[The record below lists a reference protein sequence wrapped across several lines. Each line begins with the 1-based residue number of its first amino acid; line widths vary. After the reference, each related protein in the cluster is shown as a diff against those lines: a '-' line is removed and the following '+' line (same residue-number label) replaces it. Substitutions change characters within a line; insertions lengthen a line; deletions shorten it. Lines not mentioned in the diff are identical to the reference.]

1 MNKILIITYYWVPSG
16 GSGVQRWLKF
26 AKYLP
31 QFGWEPIVLT
41 VDADKASYPQIDHTL
56 EKDIPHSV
64 HIERTNTCEILNV
77 YKKVSPEKEIP
88 FGGFT
93 DEKPPSLFQKTS
105 RFIRGNFFLPDPRKG
120 WNKYAYKRA
129 CEIIEKENIKYI
141 VTTSPPHSTQL
152 IGLKLKKKFPA
163 IRWIADFRDPW
174 TDIHYYKKLY
184 PTSIAHGI
192 NKRYE
197 RNVLENADKII
208 VTCEATKD
216 TLLAKSPRIQANKFS
231 VITNG
236 FDTDD
241 FVNVQRNTLEKFT
254 VTYIGILYNTTDIE
268 GFLDA
273 FSQLT
278 DKENCLLRFV
288 GHSGIISSEINK
300 RSLQPYTEILPQM
313 KHEEAIQLMA
323 DSSVLV
329 LLAPNNNKTSFFLPG
344 KLFEYL
350 ASHRPILCI
359 ASPDNEIRQIIEKC
373 NAGKSFDYHE
383 TNKMLDFLNE
393 QKKIWNISR
402 ISELNNDCY
411 MQYSREE
418 LTNSLNQDLQS

>member
-26 AKYLP
+26 VKYLP
-31 QFGWEPIVLT
+31 QLGWEPIVLT
-41 VDADKASYPQIDHTL
+41 VDANKASYPQIDNTL
-56 EKDIPHSV
+56 EKDIPQSV
-64 HIERTNTCEILNV
+64 RVERTNTREILNV

-88 FGGFT
+88 FGGFS
-93 DEKPPSLFQKTS
+93 DEKPPSLFQKIS

-129 CEIIEKENIKYI
+129 CEIIEKENIKYV

-184 PTSIAHGI
+184 PTAIAHNI

-197 RNVLENADKII
+197 CNVLENADKII
-208 VTCEATKD
+208 VTCEATKN
-216 TLLAKSPRIQANKFS
+216 TLLSKSSRLKTDKFS

-241 FVNVQRNTLEKFT
+241 FVTVKRNLLGKFT
-254 VTYIGILYNTTDIE
+254 ITYIGILYNTTDIE

-273 FSQLT
+273 FSQLN

-288 GHSGIISSEINK
+288 GHSGIISAEINK
-300 RSLQPYTEILPQM
+300 RNLQTYTEILPQV

-329 LLAPNNNKTSFFLPG
+329 LLAPNNDKASFFLPG

-350 ASHRPILCI
+350 ASRRPILCI

-383 TNKMLDFLNE
+383 TDKMLDFLNE
-393 QKKIWNISR
+393 QKNNWSISG
-402 ISELNNDCY
+402 ISELTNDSY
-411 MQYSREE
+411 MQYSRKE
-418 LTNSLNQDLQS
+418 LTNSLSQDLQN